1 MDMATKKK
9 QLGRAVERERSK
21 QKLTQRQLAYM
32 ADTTQTEIS
41 KIENATSDVKVS
53 TLIRISEA
61 LGIEVREFFSFWH
74 SRLETIRAVGTYAP
88 TALH

>member
-32 ADTTQTEIS
+32 ADTTQAEIS
-41 KIENATSDVKVS
+41 KIENATSDVNVS

-61 LGIEVREFFSFWH
+61 LGIEVREFFSF
-74 SRLETIRAVGTYAP
+74 
-88 TALH
+88 

>member
-41 KIENATSDVKVS
+41 KIENATSDAKCLADQDQRGTWHRGARVLLV
-53 TLIRISEA
+53 LA
-61 LGIEVREFFSFWH
+61 L
-74 SRLETIRAVGTYAP
+74 AP
-88 TALH
+88 

>member
-1 MDMATKKK
+1 MATKKK

-32 ADTTQTEIS
+32 ADTTQAEIS

-61 LGIEVREFFSFWH
+61 LGIEVREFFSFWR
-74 SRLETIRAVGTYAP
+74 SRLETIRAVGTHAP

>member
-21 QKLTQRQLAYM
+21 RKLTQRQLAYM
-32 ADTTQTEIS
+32 ADTTQAEIS

-61 LGIEVREFFSFWH
+61 LGIEVREFFSF
-74 SRLETIRAVGTYAP
+74 
-88 TALH
+88 